1 MTAANESE
9 TRTTGESAPTL
20 VTLPASASEDEI
32 LEIIARDG
40 ALILEGVLSAAEVD
54 ALHAE
59 LAPYIE
65 ATRPGRDSFTGFS
78 TTRTGALVARSPAAR
93 ELVAHPTVVDAANRF
108 LAPYCNRIQLHLT
121 QVIRLSPG
129 QPAQVIHRDRWA
141 WGTWLRGVEPQ
152 FNTIWALTDFTP
164 ENGATQ
170 VVPGSTQWPD
180 DRVPEPHEIT
190 QAVMRRGSVLLYT
203 GSVFH
208 GGGANRSEGDRV
220 GINITYALGWL
231 RQEENQ
237 YLSCPPEIA
246 RTLSPALQ
254 DLIGYT
260 VGSYALGYY
269 TPPLPPGAGP
279 EIVGPEFA
287 LGRSLEGEGFGT
299 VALRA
304 ATSEGVQQS
313 GKS

>member
-1 MTAANESE
+1 MTAANGSE

-40 ALILEGVLSAAEVD
+40 ALILAGVLSASEVD
-54 ALHAE
+54 MLHAE
-59 LAPYIE
+59 LAPYID

-93 ELVAHPTVVDAANRF
+93 ELVAHPKLVDAANRF

-152 FNTIWALTDFTP
+152 FNTIWALTDFTA
-164 ENGATQ
+164 ENGATH

-180 DRVPEPHEIT
+180 DRMPEPHEIT
-190 QAVMRRGSVLLYT
+190 QAAMPRGSVLLYT

-208 GGGANRSEGDRV
+208 GGGANRSLGDRI
-220 GINITYALGWL
+220 GINITYGLGWL

-246 RTLSPALQ
+246 LTLSPALQ

-269 TPPLPPGAGP
+269 TPPLPPGEGP
-279 EIVGPEFA
+279 EVVGPEFA
-287 LGRSLEGEGFGT
+287 LGRVNDGEGFGSIT
-299 VALRA
+299 QVD
-304 ATSEGVQQS
+304 G
-313 GKS
+313 